1 MSFLEKYSLT
11 MFIMGAIVFFQNDTS
26 LETWG
31 GKILL
36 AFTVISQA
44 IFIYFPKREEK

>member
-1 MSFLEKYSLT
+1 MSFLEKLSLT
-11 MFIMGAIVFFQNDTS
+11 MFIISAIVFYREGTTLDS
-26 LETWG
+26 LE

-36 AFTVISQA
+36 ALMVISQA